1 MHLEPAFSP
10 TNLLVMLPHLQCPDG
25 DLWVTSVV
33 GAEYRRLSRQLSPAA
48 SSSAERTIERATA
61 SAISSL
67 DFCVRR
73 RRRGESER
81 GISPLRAREG
91 RRKRLWGFDANECL
105 APILYFPQ
113 FPSGKGRRRA
123 GGRRRG
129 CVARGRGGRSAR
141 GRTLKGTRSFNAA

>member
-1 MHLEPAFSP
+1 MHHGPAFFP
-10 TNLLVMLPHLQCPDG
+10 TNLLVMLPHLPCPDG

-48 SSSAERTIERATA
+48 SSSAERTTERA

-129 CVARGRGGRSAR
+129 CVAREGRGRAAR